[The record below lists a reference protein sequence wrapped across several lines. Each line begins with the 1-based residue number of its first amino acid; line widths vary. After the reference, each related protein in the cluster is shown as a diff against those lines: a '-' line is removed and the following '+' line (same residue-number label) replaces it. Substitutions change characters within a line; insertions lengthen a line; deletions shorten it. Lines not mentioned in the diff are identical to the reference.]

1 MPASLV
7 LLYEAVVEYY
17 ATSAVFAFAVNL
29 VASAIITKA
38 ILNAQQPDS
47 ATSNS
52 PDPGNR
58 AQVPPAGSNK
68 LPIVYGS
75 AYVGGIIT
83 DVSITSDNQQ
93 LYYVLAIS
101 EVTNTET
108 GGTPDTLTFGNVY
121 YSGKKCL
128 FDATDKTMVVGLY
141 DESTGLTDASVSGK
155 IYIYFYGNGSSSG
168 QNTSQTAIQV
178 MQSTGLSYMWD
189 STKLMSNCA
198 FAIVKL
204 VYSQNAGIT
213 GLQQTRFQITN
224 SRYKPGD
231 CLSDYLTS
239 ERYGAA
245 LTTSQI
251 DTASLT
257 ELNNYCNE
265 SFTYTTFA
273 STTATQTRFRYDGS
287 IETSLNVMN
296 NLQLM
301 AACCDCLIRFNEI
314 TSKWGVVIQSP
325 NYSVAMALT
334 DSNLIGGVTISPLD
348 IASSYNIAEVK
359 YPDGANKD
367 SFSTATFDLAVV
379 DPALLYPNEP
389 INKQTISLPLVNND
403 VRAQYLANRFLESAR
418 EDLQIKVTINF
429 SGLQLEAGDI
439 VSLTNANYGWVAKLF
454 RINQVV
460 QTFEDDGS
468 VLATLAMSEF
478 NATVYDDK
486 NITQF
491 TPAPNSGISNPAF
504 FGTLPAPVISN
515 IATSGYKPGFDV
527 TITTSTNGVTQYAEL
542 WYASVANPTSSQLTL
557 AGTTAIAPNGN
568 PYATSFALPAIT
580 LSSYPVGTYYFF
592 SRMRNSL
599 RASIFSPASTVL
611 LWSPVYIGSV
621 TTFINSGTIL
631 TWSPVANYRLAGYKL
646 RFQYGTNYDWNSAN
660 PLFSGVITT
669 TTYNVSGLPSTR
681 ITLMIKAA
689 DTDGNESLTANS
701 LTITPG
707 SVLSQYIVYTYDFR
721 AAGWPGTITGG
732 SISGGNIVATTTDSF
747 YGEDDQSFYG
757 LDSVSFYDLTSVA
770 SVQYTSNELLIS
782 GALVGSLGALSTTT
796 LGKDITVE
804 YRRVGGESFYGA
816 DADSKYGPDA
826 DWFYGSAP
834 PPYALMPG
842 NLAMA
847 NDYYQFRVT
856 IGAGTIGE
864 IDAMTLSV
872 DAPVITESLNNVTV
886 TGGVIAYTKSFTSI
900 QAVLATLQ
908 ANGLGV
914 VTLET
919 NKTNP
924 LAPTITGYNSAHTAV
939 SGAKA
944 DITLQ
949 GY

>member
-1 MPASLV
+1 MPSSVIAAWTYVSSLYV
-7 LLYEAVVEYY
+7 N
-17 ATSAVFAFAVNL
+17 SAVFAFAVNM
-29 VASAIITKA
+29 VASTVVSKA
-38 ILNAQQPDS
+38 FANDASVKS
-47 ATSNS
+47 ATSS
-52 PDPGNR
+52 TPDPGSR
-58 AQVPPAGSNK
+58 AQVAPAGNNK
-68 LPIVYGS
+68 LPVVYGS
-75 AYVGGIIT
+75 AYVGGIIV
-83 DVSITSDNQQ
+83 DMSLSNDNQQ
-93 LYYVLAIS
+93 LYYVLALS

-108 GGTPDTLTFGNVY
+108 GGTPDTMTFGNVY

-128 FDATDKTMVVGLY
+128 FDSTDKTKVVGLY
-141 DESTGLTDASVSGK
+141 DESTGLTDSTVSGK
-155 IYIYFYGNGSSSG
+155 IYIYQYSNGSSSG
-168 QNTSQTAIQV
+168 QNTSLTAIQV
-178 MQSTGLSYMWD
+178 MQSAGLSYTWD

-198 FAIVKL
+198 FAIIKL
-204 VYSQNAGIT
+204 VYSQTAGVT

-251 DTASLT
+251 DSASLT

-265 SFTYTTFA
+265 SFTYTTYA
-273 STTATQTRFRYDGS
+273 STTARQTRFRYDGAL
-287 IETSLNVMN
+287 ETDVTVMN

-301 AACCDCLIRFNEI
+301 AACCDCLLRYNEL
-314 TSKWGVVIQSP
+314 TGQWGVIVQSP
-325 NYSVAMALT
+325 NYSVAMDLT
-334 DSNLIGGVTISPLD
+334 DSNLIGGITVSPLD

-359 YPDGANKD
+359 YPDGSSKD
-367 SFSTATFDLAVV
+367 SFSTAVFDLAVLY
-379 DPALLYPNEP
+379 PALLYPNEP
-389 INKQTISLPLVNND
+389 VNKQTISLPLVNND
-403 VRAQYLANRFLESAR
+403 VRAQYLANRFLEGAR
-418 EDLQIKVTINF
+418 EDLQIKATINF
-429 SGLQLEAGDI
+429 TGLQLEAGDI
-439 VSLTNANYGWVAKLF
+439 VTLTNTNYGWTAKLF
-454 RINQVV
+454 RINQVI
-460 QTFEDDGS
+460 QNFGDDGS
-468 VLATLAMSEF
+468 VTATLSLAEF
-478 NATVYDDK
+478 NAAVYDDV

-491 TPAPNSGISNPAF
+491 TPAPNTGIPDPSF

-515 IATSGYKPGFDV
+515 IATSGYKPSFDV

-542 WYASVANPTSSQLTL
+542 WYSSVASPTSAQLTL
-557 AGTTAIAPNGN
+557 AGTTAIAPDGN
-568 PYATSFALPAIT
+568 PYATNTALPAIN
-580 LSSYPVGTYYFF
+580 LASYPVGTYYFF

-599 RASIFSPASTVL
+599 RASVFSPPSNVL
-611 LWSPVYIGSV
+611 LWSPTYIDSV
-621 TTFINSGTIL
+621 SAFINSGTIL
-631 TWSPVANYRLAGYKL
+631 TWAAVVNYRLAGYKL

-669 TTYNVSGLPSTR
+669 TTYDIAGLPSTR

-689 DTDGNESLTANS
+689 DTAGNESLTANS
-701 LTITPG
+701 LVLTPG
-707 SVLSQYIVYTYDFR
+707 SALSQYIVYTYDFR
-721 AAGWPGTITGG
+721 ATGWLGTITGG
-732 SISGGNIVATTTDSF
+732 TISGGNIVANTTDSF

-770 SVQYTSNELLIS
+770 SIVYTTAETLVSNV
-782 GALVGSLGALSTTT
+782 LVGSLGSLATTT
-796 LGKDITVE
+796 LGKDVTIE
-804 YRRVGGESFYGA
+804 YRRVNGTSFYGP

-826 DWFYGSAP
+826 DCFYGKPSD
-834 PPYALMPG
+834 YALMPG

-872 DAPVITESLNNVTV
+872 DAPVITETINNVTV
-886 TGGVIAYTKSFTSI
+886 TGGAISYTKTFTSI

-908 ANGLGV
+908 TNALGV